1 MLRGERIIGM
11 AESLSIPNLLS
22 LLQVDRQHEAMILAE
37 EAERISRSRAGLNS
51 AITAL
56 ALANSAV
63 EIIAKDISDLRGA
76 ALLYRAYVRTGLHD
90 DNQYDEAVRD
100 CNRAVRHYCSVP
112 HNRALGLVIRAL
124 IRLETGCEDRF
135 ERSLADLLKAKV
147 VLETMLQESRLH
159 NQHDEVAFYE
169 HLQAKT
175 MRQVAHVR
183 AQLDPDS
190 LADDGGRV
198 QPTDEPRTMSGGA
211 RTLVASE
218 AAEHL
223 EHREFSHRF
232 PIPLPLDLPRSES
245 VGLRIYP
252 PSAGTLPAQVEIS
265 HLIIGRRRF
274 DVEPVEGAGALRLR
288 TRQSYQ
294 AIPLKGQNNNQ
305 YALIRRQDR
314 PDKDQQY
321 VVVDDPVRHETW
333 IDEAR
338 FLPPFRQIHI
348 IGANRKW
355 DLSATAGTAIN
366 IHIIGDIPPRIIGVV
381 EAILTPYDS

>member
-1 MLRGERIIGM
+1 M
-11 AESLSIPNLLS
+11 AESLSIPDLLS

-37 EAERISRSRAGLNS
+37 EAERISRARAGKNS

-56 ALANSAV
+56 DLANSAI

-76 ALLYRAYVRTGLHD
+76 ALLYRAYVRAGLHD

-100 CNRAVRHYCSVP
+100 CNRAVRHYCNVP
-112 HNRALGLVIRAL
+112 HNRALGLTIRAL
-124 IRLETGCEDRF
+124 IRLETSCEDRL
-135 ERSLADLLKAKV
+135 ERSLADLLKARI

-169 HLQAKT
+169 HLLAKT
-175 MRQVAHVR
+175 IRQVAHIR

-190 LADDGGRV
+190 LADDTGRV
-198 QPTDEPRTMSGGA
+198 QSTDEPGTASKSA
-211 RTLVASE
+211 RILVASE
-218 AAEHL
+218 AAEQL
-223 EHREFSHRF
+223 ARREFTHRF

-252 PSAGTLPAQVEIS
+252 PSLSTLPAQVEIS

-274 DVEPVEGAGALRLR
+274 DVESVEGGGALRLR
-288 TRQSYQ
+288 THQSYQ
-294 AIPLKGQNNNQ
+294 AVPLKGHNNNQ

-321 VVVDDPVRHETW
+321 VVVDDPVQQEAW

-355 DLSATAGTAIN
+355 DLSATADIAVD
-366 IHIIGDIPPRIIGVV
+366 IHISDAIPPRIIGVV